1 MEITFLLQ
9 LILTFSFLLVSL
21 AFGIKLLAEA
31 YINWVQFKTG
41 LQIFLEEEIKDEE
54 DLDG

>member
-21 AFGIKLLAEA
+21 AFAIKLIAEA
-31 YINWVQFKTG
+31 YISWVEFKTG
-41 LQIFLEEEIKDEE
+41 LQIAIQQILEDEE
-54 DLDG
+54 DIDG

>member
-21 AFGIKLLAEA
+21 AFAIKLIAEA
-31 YINWVQFKTG
+31 YISWVEFKTG
-41 LQIFLEEEIKDEE
+41 LQIFLEEELKDEE